1 MRYGFI
7 FLVVKR
13 KPLHLP
19 RKMVASSMV
28 KNRAIA

>member
-28 KNRAIA
+28 KK